1 MINLKTKEKYVKHYD
16 MISDDV
22 KFIAKSLIRLKIL
35 ITLYESPTDM
45 KELTRITDLNYSS
58 VSTALHK
65 LELNGMIYRK
75 SNKYYL
81 VNSIRLQV
89 KNLIELAIIINLLEE
104 IFNIIQGHVID
115 KIPKESIVEFHLLK
129 NAELL
134 ESDWGNPNKVLDL
147 IESTLDEANSARC
160 ILPVYYDGF
169 NEKLNDLQNSDKFVE
184 IKVAKSLLN
193 VYEEN
198 SNVRYLST
206 FSGRNNFLL
215 IVTNEVMIFG
225 LFNNENMF
233 DKNRIIISKSRDSL
247 KWANNLFR
255 YFKKIHK

>member
-16 MISDDV
+16 MVSDDV

-35 ITLYESPTDM
+35 VTLYESPTDM

-58 VSTALHK
+58 VSTALHNM
-65 LELNGMIYRK
+65 ELKGMIYRK
-75 SNKYYL
+75 SNRYYL
-81 VNSIRLQV
+81 VNSIKLQV

-115 KIPKESIVEFHLLK
+115 KIPKESILEFHLLK
-129 NAELL
+129 NAELM
-134 ESDWGNPNKVLDL
+134 ESDWDNPNKVLDI
-147 IESTLDEANSARC
+147 IENILDEANSARC
-160 ILPVYYDGF
+160 ILPVYYEGF

-198 SNVRYLST
+198 SDVKYLST
-206 FSGRNNFLL
+206 FRGRNNFLL
-215 IVTNEVMIFG
+215 IITNEVMILG
-225 LFNNENMF
+225 LFNQDNMF
-233 DKNRIIISKSRDSL
+233 DKNRILISKSRDSL

-255 YFKKIHK
+255 YFKKIYE